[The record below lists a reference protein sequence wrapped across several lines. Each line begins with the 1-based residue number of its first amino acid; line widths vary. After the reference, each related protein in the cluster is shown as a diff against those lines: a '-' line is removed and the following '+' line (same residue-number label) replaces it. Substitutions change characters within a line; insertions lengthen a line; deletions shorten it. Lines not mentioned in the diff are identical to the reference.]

1 MRFKVK
7 RTVGILIFILL
18 SFLIFSQSWD
28 LNVRKGLL
36 VLSFAGVFWIFEVLP
51 LSVTALSVPVL
62 GVLLGIDSV
71 KGALSSFA
79 HPIIFLFLGGFVLAT
94 ALQKYSLDRL
104 IAYKIVSLARGSVF
118 ASSIFLFGVVA
129 FISMWISNTSTTAM
143 ALPLALGILGASK
156 SDWRLKHFV
165 LLGVAYS
172 ASVGGIGTLV
182 GSPPNGITAAELGMG
197 FTDWLRFGL
206 PAVLVLFPILIVN
219 LLLVFRPNFS
229 GSFTLESLELKL
241 GKKEVLVL
249 FIFLTTVILWLF
261 GKPISHLIG
270 VKKYFDAIVAIFAVI
285 LLFVFNLLNWRELE
299 EGTDW
304 GTLILFGGGITLSHF
319 LKITGGS
326 TFIANSL
333 VELVSSLPQVLIVFS
348 VVLFM
353 IFATELMSNTATAAI
368 FVPILISAG
377 KTLGMNPVEIAIPAG
392 IAASCAFMLPVATPP
407 NAIVYGTG
415 EVEQKNM
422 LKTGFILNITFAL
435 AITFVTYLLCKL

>member
-1 MRFKVK
+1 VRFKVK

-18 SFLIFSQSWD
+18 SFLILSQSWD
-28 LNVRKGLL
+28 LNVKKGLL

-79 HPIIFLFLGGFVLAT
+79 HPIIFLFLGGFALAT

-156 SDWRLKHFV
+156 SDWRLKHFI

-206 PAVLVLFPILIVN
+206 PTVLVLFPILIVT

-229 GSFTLESLELKL
+229 GSFTLESFELKL

-249 FIFLTTVILWLF
+249 FVFLTTVILWLF

-270 VKKYFDAIVAIFAVI
+270 VKKYFDAVVAIFAVI
-285 LLFVFNLLNWRELE
+285 LLFVFNLLNWKELE
-299 EGTDW
+299 EKLRVLPEREAIEFLKSYPFIGSKTARVILTFGFGKNTFPIDTHCRRVLNRLGIFPKDW
-304 GTLILFGGGITLSHF
+304 SLDEISEFMEENFSAEFNRKFHYDLIRVGRKFCKPKKPKCEECPLRRVCSYQTQTLS
-319 LKITGGS
+319 S
-326 TFIANSL
+326 
-333 VELVSSLPQVLIVFS
+333 
-348 VVLFM
+348 
-353 IFATELMSNTATAAI
+353 
-368 FVPILISAG
+368 
-377 KTLGMNPVEIAIPAG
+377 KTL
-392 IAASCAFMLPVATPP
+392 F
-407 NAIVYGTG
+407 
-415 EVEQKNM
+415 
-422 LKTGFILNITFAL
+422 
-435 AITFVTYLLCKL
+435 